1 MKTVLITGASG
12 GIGSCIAQ
20 KLSAC
25 GYYVIAGYHRSKE
38 KALQLKRD
46 MEEKGGTAMLV
57 QADVS
62 QRDQVETMF
71 EEIEKQVGSVDIL
84 VNNAGISSQMLITDV
99 SPAHWNQMWG
109 VNVNGALFCTQRV
122 LPGMISKK
130 QGKIINISSI
140 WGMVGASCEVHYS
153 TTKAAM
159 IGFTKALAKEVGPSG
174 IQVNCVAPGVIE
186 TQMLRDLSPEDLEAL
201 KEETPLGVL
210 GQGEDVA
217 SCVAF
222 LASKEANFMTG
233 QVISPNGGLVI

>member
-1 MKTVLITGASG
+1 
-12 GIGSCIAQ
+12 
-20 KLSAC
+20 
-25 GYYVIAGYHRSKE
+25 
-38 KALQLKRD
+38 
-46 MEEKGGTAMLV
+46 MLV